1 MTEVATCHL
10 IIVAMSKLLSISALE
25 EQWDV
30 LERLHSDFVRFW
42 AAQPEVN
49 ERVWILGSKCP
60 EIGCLILISTV
71 KVLFTLPHPEIQPC
85 I

>member
-1 MTEVATCHL
+1 MTEVATSHL

-42 AAQPEVN
+42 AAEPEVN
-49 ERVWILGSKCP
+49 
-60 EIGCLILISTV
+60 V
-71 KVLFTLPHPEIQPC
+71 KGFGF
-85 I
+85 